1 MNEMELIESKEVRA
15 TKLGRIEVLDRVGG
29 LVLLPI
35 KDVATTKQ
43 LATYFNVNLDTLNSC
58 ILSNKLELESNGMT
72 ILKNVDFKQFKTDVL
87 EFDNSS
93 EIKAILHRV
102 SSLRVFNRQ
111 SILKVAFLLTES
123 DVALKIRNILSIE
136 NPKLYARMSNKE
148 NQLRFKKYEIEIK
161 NYLDFSFGKEN
172 VKSQVRVGKYSLDFV
187 LFDNIHVEVDED
199 GHKNYNVEEESIRQ
213 DYILT
218 NTDYYTVRYNPNLE
232 MPCDLLFKIKDI
244 YDNIGF
250 PTQLCN

>member
-29 LVLLPI
+29 LVLLPNS
-35 KDVATTKQ
+35 DVATTKQ
-43 LATYFNVNLDTLNSC
+43 VAEYFNVGQQAIKSLVFD
-58 ILSNKLELESNGMT
+58 NKKELEENGMI
-72 ILKNVDFKQFKTDVL
+72 ILKNVDFKQFKIDVL

-93 EIKAILHRV
+93 EIKSMFHRV
-102 SSLRVFNRQ
+102 SSLRLFNRQ
-111 SILKVAFLLTES
+111 AILKMAFLLTES
-123 DVALKIRNILSIE
+123 DVASKIRDIVSKE
-136 NPKLYARMSNKE
+136 NPELYAQMSNKE
-148 NQLRFKKYEIEIK
+148 KQLRFKKYEMEIK
-161 NYLDFSFGKEN
+161 NYLEFSFGKEN
-172 VKSQVRVGKYSLDFV
+172 VKSQTRVGKYSLDFV
-187 LFDNIHVEVDED
+187 LFDNIHVEVDEN
-199 GHKNYNVEEESIRQ
+199 GHKNYNSKNESIRQ

-250 PTQLCN
+250 PIQLCN